1 MKAAVIREFGPPEV
15 LRIEELQE
23 PRPGPQEVVVQVR
36 AVRVGGL
43 LDVGTRAGRNPFARI
58 TFPHV
63 LGSDFAGE
71 VVEVGSDD
79 VQFAAGDRVA
89 GVPFI
94 TCGLCHACS
103 IGRDDACPKAQ
114 LIGVHRQGSYADLV
128 AVPDRVLR
136 RIQDN
141 ITFEQAAAMA
151 VSGPVAVTQLQ
162 IAALK
167 PGDWVLVTAAA
178 SGLGL
183 VTSLVAKRLGAR
195 VIATSRKEWKRE
207 MLQDHGLEAV
217 LDTESTEFVDRVR
230 ELTGGEGVAIAIDN
244 TSSAALF
251 AKLAA
256 VLSRLGVIVT
266 SGALAAETV
275 PLDMRSLYL
284 KSQSVIGIRT
294 HTRAGLDGF
303 WRLAQDGIE
312 ARVDNTYPLEDV
324 VEAHRYV
331 EAERNFG
338 RVLLT
343 VNSAAQR
350 APSTER

>member
-1 MKAAVIREFGPPEV
+1 MKAAVIHEFGPPEV
-15 LRIEELQE
+15 LRIEDVPE
-23 PRPGPQEVVVQVR
+23 PHPGPQEVVVRVR

-58 TFPHV
+58 TFPHI

-71 VVEVGSDD
+71 VLEVGSDE
-79 VQFAAGDRVA
+79 VQLGRGDRVA

-103 IGRDDACPKAQ
+103 IGRDDACPKAH
-114 LIGVHRQGSYADLV
+114 LVGVHRQGSYADLV
-128 AVPDRVLR
+128 AVPAKVLR
-136 RIQDN
+136 RIPDKVS
-141 ITFEQAAAMA
+141 FEQAAAMA
-151 VSGPVAVTQLQ
+151 VSGPVAVTQFE

-195 VIATSRKEWKRE
+195 VIATSRKQWKRD
-207 MLQDHGLEAV
+207 MLKGHGLEAV
-217 LDTESTEFVDRVR
+217 LDTDSSDFVERVR

-251 AKLAA
+251 AKLGA

-266 SGALAAETV
+266 SGALVAETV

-294 HTRAGLDGF
+294 HTQAGLDGF
-303 WRLAQDGIE
+303 WRFAQEGIE
-312 ARVDNTYPLEDV
+312 ARVDKTFPLEQV
-324 VEAHRYV
+324 VEAHQYV

-343 VNSAAQR
+343 VG
-350 APSTER
+350 APRR

>member
-1 MKAAVIREFGPPEV
+1 MKAAVIHEFGPPEV
-15 LRIEELQE
+15 LRIEDVPE

-71 VVEVGSDD
+71 VVELGSDG
-79 VQFAAGDRVA
+79 VQFAPGDRVA

-114 LIGVHRQGSYADLV
+114 LVGVHRQGSYADLV
-128 AVPDRVLR
+128 AVPVNVLR
-136 RIQDN
+136 RISDSV
-141 ITFEQAAAMA
+141 TFEQAAAMA
-151 VSGPVAVTQLQ
+151 VSGPVAVTQLET
-162 IAALK
+162 AGLK

-207 MLQDHGLEAV
+207 MLQGHGLEAV
-217 LDTESTEFVDRVR
+217 LDTESSEFVDRVG

-312 ARVDNTYPLEDV
+312 ARVDKTFPLEDV

-331 EAERNFG
+331 EAEQNFG

-343 VNSAAQR
+343 VNGD
-350 APSTER
+350 APATRPS

>member
-1 MKAAVIREFGPPEV
+1 MKAAVIHEFGPPEV
-15 LRIEELQE
+15 LRIEDVPE
-23 PRPGPQEVVVQVR
+23 PRPGPQEVVVRVHD
-36 AVRVGGL
+36 VRVGGL

-63 LGSDFAGE
+63 LGADFAGE
-71 VVEVGSDD
+71 VVAVGSDD
-79 VQFAAGDRVA
+79 VQFSSGDRVA

-103 IGRDDACPKAQ
+103 IGRDDACAKA
-114 LIGVHRQGSYADLV
+114 LLVGVHRQGSYAEFV
-128 AVPDRVLR
+128 AVPAKVLR
-136 RIQDN
+136 RIPDSVA
-141 ITFEQAAAMA
+141 FEQAAAMA
-151 VSGPVAVTQLQ
+151 VSGPVALTQLQ
-162 IAALK
+162 IAGLK

-207 MLQDHGLEAV
+207 MLQGHGLEAV
-217 LDTESTEFVDRVR
+217 LDTESTDFVERVD
-230 ELTGGEGVAIAIDN
+230 ELTQGEGVAIAIDN
-244 TSSAALF
+244 TSSATLF
-251 AKLAA
+251 AKLCA

-266 SGALAAETV
+266 SGALVAETV
-275 PLDMRSLYL
+275 SLDMRALYL
-284 KSQSVIGIRT
+284 KSQSLIGVRT
-294 HTRAGLDGF
+294 HTQAGLDGF

-312 ARVDNTYPLEDV
+312 TRVDRRFPIEQV
-324 VEAHRYV
+324 VQAHEYV

-343 VNSAAQR
+343 VDGDSKPPNR
-350 APSTER
+350 R

>member
-1 MKAAVIREFGPPEV
+1 MKAAVIHEFGPPEV
-15 LRIEELQE
+15 LLIEDVPE
-23 PRPGPQEVVVQVR
+23 PHPAPDEVLVRVR

-43 LDVGTRAGRNPFARI
+43 LDVGTRAGRNPFARL

-71 VVEVGSDD
+71 VVAAGSQE
-79 VQFAAGDRVA
+79 VQFKPGDRVA

-103 IGRDDACPKAQ
+103 IGRDDGCPKAQ
-114 LIGVHRQGSYADLV
+114 LVGVHRQGSYAELV
-128 AVPDRVLR
+128 VVPAKVLR
-136 RIQDN
+136 RIPDGIDFQ
-141 ITFEQAAAMA
+141 QAAAMA
-151 VSGPVAVTQLQ
+151 VSGPVALTQLQ
-162 IAALK
+162 IAGLK
-167 PGDWVLVTAAA
+167 PGDWVIVTAAA

-195 VIATSRKEWKRE
+195 VIATSRKEWKRKLLE
-207 MLQDHGLEAV
+207 GHGLEAV
-217 LDTESTEFVDRVR
+217 LDTESSDFVVRVG
-230 ELTGGEGVAIAIDN
+230 ELTKGEGVAIAIDN
-244 TSSAALF
+244 TSSAAMF
-251 AKLAA
+251 TKLAV

-266 SGALAAETV
+266 SGALMAETV

-294 HTRAGLDGF
+294 HTQAGLDGF

-312 ARVDNTYPLEDV
+312 ARVDKAFSLDQV

-331 EAERNFG
+331 EAEQNFG

-343 VNSAAQR
+343 T
-350 APSTER
+350 AP